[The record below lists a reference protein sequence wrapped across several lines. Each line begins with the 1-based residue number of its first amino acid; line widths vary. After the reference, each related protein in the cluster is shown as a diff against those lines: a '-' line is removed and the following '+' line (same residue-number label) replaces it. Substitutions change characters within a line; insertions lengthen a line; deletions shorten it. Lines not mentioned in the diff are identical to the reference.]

1 VAVASIIE
9 PKIGLRQMALA
20 RDATT
25 AGWNILWE
33 LENLG
38 SAALTIA
45 SLRMPHGQFKSAEH
59 CFAPALELAAGSSTQ
74 ITILVHCDEPT
85 GLVTENAFVIFHCQW
100 RGEAWRIFVRIRVTV
115 TADGEPETA
124 TELITTQ
131 KVGFSGISN

>member
-1 VAVASIIE
+1 MAVASITE
-9 PKIGLRQMALA
+9 PKIALRQTALS
-20 RDATT
+20 RDPTT
-25 AGWNILWE
+25 AGWHILWE

-38 SAALTIA
+38 SAVLTIV

-59 CFAPALELAAGSSTQ
+59 CFAPALELAAGSGTQ
-74 ITILVHCDEPT
+74 FTILVHCDEPA

-100 RGEAWRIFVRIRVTV
+100 RSEAWRIFVRTRVTV
-115 TADGEPETA
+115 AADGAPETA

>member
-1 VAVASIIE
+1 MAVESITE
-9 PKIGLRQMALA
+9 PKIALRQLALA
-20 RDATT
+20 RDAMT

-38 SAALTIA
+38 AAALTMISA
-45 SLRMPHGQFKSAEH
+45 RLPHGQFRSAEH
-59 CFAPALELAAGSSTQ
+59 CFAPALELAAGASKQ
-74 ITILVHCDEPT
+74 FTILVHCDEPA

-100 RGEAWRIFVRIRVTV
+100 RGEAWRIFVRIRVIV
-115 TADGEPETA
+115 KADGEPQTA